1 MVSEIHHNILYILT
15 IKKLILPTLF
25 LHNNCIHT
33 TMQTRKM
40 SVNILLYSDMGGL
53 MLKILLILAA
63 LAFIYLIWVV
73 VAFIIAFSRESQM
86 PDIEDVEL
94 AEEI

>member
-1 MVSEIHHNILYILT
+1 
-15 IKKLILPTLF
+15 
-25 LHNNCIHT
+25 
-33 TMQTRKM
+33 
-40 SVNILLYSDMGGL
+40 MGGL
-53 MLKILLILAA
+53 MFKILLILAA
-63 LAFIYLIWVV
+63 LAFVYLIWVV